1 MKGIDQLINTAE
13 RLRLMA
19 GTGTYVA
26 RSEREELSLGL
37 ADIVF
42 GLTKMRSGLES
53 ITGAL
58 ALPIDVDPDE
68 LTLAIQICV
77 RRCDTLERKVIELED
92 DDRPRSLI
100 NELESINVRL
110 TRLEKRLV

>member
-19 GTGTYVA
+19 GTGTY
-26 RSEREELSLGL
+26 SEREELSLGL